1 MKKIITLFI
10 AFSFLMTSCSFMQDE
25 ADILQS
31 KKAESDASLAEDENL
46 SDNEG
51 KTSEEKEEA
60 YERILDGMT
69 LEEKIGQLF
78 IVFPESLCPS
88 SGGNYANKSGEKSST
103 EFTREMSD
111 AMDKYRVGGIVLFS
125 KNIVSQTQL
134 PKFISDMQSASE
146 IPMFISVDEEGG
158 RVARIAGSNLFGAK
172 KYKNMASVGASGNT
186 EAARDVGRTIGG
198 YLKPLGFNLDFAPD
212 ADVNTNPKN
221 IVIGD
226 RSFGSDPKLVADMVC
241 AQLDGM
247 HEAGV
252 MGCIK
257 HFPGHGDTT
266 ADTHSGYVKI
276 EKTWDELKTCEL
288 IPFISA
294 LDTTDMVMAAHITAV
309 NITKDGLP
317 SSISEEMISGK
328 LRGELGYDGV
338 IITDAMNMGAI
349 AKNYSSADA
358 AVKAIKAGVDIILM
372 PKDLGEAA
380 DGLKE
385 AVESGEI
392 SEERIDESVSR
403 ILRLKQK
410 YEIIK

>member
-10 AFSFLMTSCSFMQDE
+10 ALAFLMTSCSFMQDE
-25 ADILQS
+25 ADIFRG
-31 KKAESDASLAEDENL
+31 KNAESDASLAGDENL
-46 SDNEG
+46 PDNEG

-88 SGGNYANKSGEKSST
+88 SGGNYTNKSGEKSST
-103 EFTREMSD
+103 EFTPEMSD
-111 AMDKYRVGGIVLFS
+111 AMDKYRVGGVVLFS

-158 RVARIAGSNLFGAK
+158 RVARIAGSGLFGAK
-172 KYKNMASVGASGNT
+172 KYKNMASVGASGDT

-294 LDTTDMVMAAHITAV
+294 LDTTDMIMAAHITAV

-349 AKNYSSADA
+349 AQNYTSADA